1 MGFCA
6 DEAHGDWNMETDIR
20 CFWTSPVEVL
30 TEVILAGIIAYRLQI
45 LYITTVF
52 RRLTPPS
59 SAFCF
64 FEKRRVQS
72 YFCTGSSLVSFV
84 LSPSFSFCLLLP
96 SHVQRNSSFL
106 FYQISE
112 CIITLD
118 NRDRNHF
125 YGHKPIE
132 VFVNTYFLVFQLVND
147 VFIILVQHLHLRN
160 LFHIVTILSLR
171 NAKCPKS
178 LSLIIQQKNEFSF
191 WILLPFCKYL

>member
-84 LSPSFSFCLLLP
+84 LSPSFSFCLDLLMCRGTVAFCFTRL
-96 SHVQRNSSFL
+96 SG
-106 FYQISE
+106 Y
-112 CIITLD
+112 
-118 NRDRNHF
+118 RNHF
-125 YGHKPIE
+125 YGQKPIKISWCS
-132 VFVNTYFLVFQLVND
+132 NYPLMS
-147 VFIILVQHLHLRN
+147 
-160 LFHIVTILSLR
+160 ILSWYYHL
-171 NAKCPKS
+171 
-178 LSLIIQQKNEFSF
+178 
-191 WILLPFCKYL
+191 YV